1 MSKQEET
8 EMMIDTFRDVAGAED
23 AEKITIRLE
32 VRTML
37 RLLILTDSVKAD
49 GKSICV
55 ESLETGQGKSIR

>member
-1 MSKQEET
+1 MSKQEKT

-55 ESLETGQGKSIR
+55 ESMETGQGKSIR

>member
-1 MSKQEET
+1 M
-8 EMMIDTFRDVAGAED
+8 AGAED

-32 VRTML
+32 VRTMSS
-37 RLLILTDSVKAD
+37 LLFFLTDSVKAD